1 MPAAA
6 AMRTTAT
13 MIVPVTPVPATHA
26 ATAPTIAAAGR
37 VNSHARAI
45 CPATPHCTDAGRR
58 PAPAPKIAPVATWVV
73 DSAKPRWDEARM
85 TVAALVSAA
94 KPAGRQAEQP
104 GEQVPQD
111 RADEPGE
118 DDHGADQCL

>member
-13 MIVPVTPVPATHA
+13 MTVPITPVSETHA

-37 VNSHARAI
+37 VNSHASAI
-45 CPATPHCTDAGRR
+45 CPATPHCTDASRR

-73 DSAKPRWDEARM
+73 DSAKPRWGGQDDRGRAGLGREALRGLD
-85 TVAALVSAA
+85 VADPLAQRLDDPPAA
-94 KPAGRQAEQP
+94 HVGAQRDRQT
-104 GEQVPQD
+104 G
-111 RADEPGE
+111 
-118 DDHGADQCL
+118 